1 MFFTEPLE
9 FVTNYI
15 ESIDQGL
22 KKYDS
27 KLKLTRIQKSW
38 FAFCIM
44 GYLSYPHSML
54 GKI

>member
-9 FVTNYI
+9 FVADYI

-27 KLKLTRIQKSW
+27 KLTRGLVLTSPNYTQER
-38 FAFCIM
+38 
-44 GYLSYPHSML
+44 
-54 GKI
+54 